1 MKKRIISAALVAALS
16 IGVVGCGDSVEQKR
30 LVELTGDKNFEQV
43 KQAWQN
49 SILQEKPD
57 DAKVYAYWLEEN
69 GQKAQATFNADS
81 FEQSFMMKYNKGIK
95 DSKKKMS
102 EMEKSVDKTIAE
114 AKKQGYS
121 EIDWNLPRALR
132 REKSNASFAAF
143 SSAFVRNTY
152 IPFLSKQLKKIDA
165 ANKELKKRRD
175 DAIDKELNR

>member
-1 MKKRIISAALVAALS
+1 VKKKIIVATVVAALS
-16 IGVVGCGDSVEQKR
+16 LSVIGCGNGVNEKR
-30 LVELTGDKNFEQV
+30 LVELTGDKNFNQV

-49 SILQEKPD
+49 SILQEKPE
-57 DAKVYAYWLEEN
+57 DAKVYSYWLKEN

-81 FEQSFMMKYNKGIK
+81 FEQSFMMKYNKGIE

-165 ANKELKKRRD
+165 ANKELKRR
-175 DAIDKELNR
+175 